1 MENNQEGNIVL
12 DIANYN
18 NNILERYKEQ
28 ELENMWKIF
37 RAIFH

>member
-18 NNILERYKEQ
+18 NNILERYNEQ
-28 ELENMWKIF
+28 EQENMWNIF
-37 RAIFH
+37 RSIFH